1 MNWTSK
7 KSGSDGSNKSA
18 NPKSIRPSGGY
29 RRLRSFQAATAIYD
43 ATVSFCA
50 RFVDKR
56 SRTVDQMVQAARS
69 GRQNI
74 AEGSRASATSTQT
87 ELRLVNVARASL
99 DELLL
104 DYEDFLRQ
112 RGLRQWE
119 KDDSQAQEVREVA
132 KKVQTN
138 QSDPTDQ
145 SDARAYAPW
154 LNDSDSTIVAN
165 TIICL
170 IHQTNY
176 LLDRQIAGLER
187 KFIQDGGYS
196 ERLAAARIEERK
208 RQDRAVR
215 SESTNRLKKTL
226 PPCPLCGKPM
236 VVLTARKGERAGT
249 QFLGCSGYPKCR
261 GSLPLDNRDE

>member
-1 MNWTSK
+1 M
-7 KSGSDGSNKSA
+7 
-18 NPKSIRPSGGY
+18 
-29 RRLRSFQAATAIYD
+29 
-43 ATVSFCA
+43 
-50 RFVDKR
+50 
-56 SRTVDQMVQAARS
+56 QAARIS
-69 GRQNI
+69 GGFAKRHLIRGQR
-74 AEGSRASATSTQT
+74 ESVPDCQHSTQT

-119 KDDSQAQEVREVA
+119 KDDSQAQEVRAVG

-145 SDARAYAPW
+145 SDAWAYAPW

-176 LLDRQIAGLER
+176 LLDRQIVGLER
-187 KFIQDGGYS
+187 KFIHDK
-196 ERLAAARIEERK
+196 RK
-208 RQDRAVR
+208 LPRPLEWFCQR
-215 SESTNRLKKTL
+215 SL
-226 PPCPLCGKPM
+226 
-236 VVLTARKGERAGT
+236 
-249 QFLGCSGYPKCR
+249 
-261 GSLPLDNRDE
+261 